1 MKSGMTLKIPAFS
14 EERAGA
20 YAPVPVAISSGQSL
34 FEKNPHPTIRFVCDE
49 SVHHFISRNFPNTT
63 LKEWNNWN
71 WQLKNSIHTAGRLKE
86 IFREPVENVISL
98 LPENHLPFRITPYF
112 ASLLSR
118 FDPNHPLF
126 RTIIP
131 AMEELTIGF
140 GEKNDPLYE
149 ATSTPVPN
157 IVHRY
162 PNRVLFIVTGFCA
175 AYCRY
180 CTRSHMVGLENKIH
194 ASTANWDAGIEYI
207 RAHNQIRDV
216 LISGGDPL
224 TLPDS
229 GLEYLLSKLRAIPH
243 VEIIRIG
250 TKVPVVL
257 PMRIT
262 SGLIRMIKKY
272 HPVMMSLHFSHPD
285 ELSIETKEACNR
297 LADGGI
303 PLGSQSVLLKGINDQ
318 IEIFKTLNHELLKV
332 RVRPYYIYQC
342 DPIPGSAHF
351 RTEVKKGIEIIKGLR
366 GFTSG
371 YAVPYFVIDAPG
383 GGGKIPILPD
393 SIKCIDKE
401 GITLINY
408 EGKEYIYPEKS
419 NMD

>member
-1 MKSGMTLKIPAFS
+1 MKSGKRRKTPSVLEETSATTIPVTIINWEEFS
-14 EERAGA
+14 K
-20 YAPVPVAISSGQSL
+20 
-34 FEKNPHPTIRFVCDE
+34 FENGPRLTESFSCDE
-49 SVHHFISRNFPNTT
+49 SVYQFIRKNYPANSVSD
-63 LKEWNNWN
+63 WNSWT
-71 WQLKNSIHTAGRLKE
+71 WQIKNSIHSAERLKE
-86 IFREPVENVISL
+86 IFGETYENIISH

-118 FDPNHPLF
+118 FEPDHPLF
-126 RTIIP
+126 RTMIP
-131 AMEELTIGF
+131 SKEELTTGS
-140 GEKNDPLYE
+140 GEKNDPLDE
-149 ATSTPVPN
+149 ANYSPAPN

-162 PNRVLFIVTGFCA
+162 PDRVLFTVTGFCA

-180 CTRSHMVGLENKIH
+180 CTRSHMVANKNKSH
-194 ASTANWDAGIEYI
+194 VSTRSWDRAIEYI
-207 RAHNQIRDV
+207 AGHEQVRDV

-224 TLPDS
+224 TLSDFR
-229 GLEYLLSKLRAIPH
+229 LEYLLSRLRAIPH

-250 TKVPVVL
+250 TKMPVVL

-262 SGLIRMIKKY
+262 DSLIKMIRKY

-303 PLGSQSVLLKGINDQ
+303 PLGSQCVLLKGVNDE
-318 IEIFKTLNHELLKV
+318 IGIFKKLNHELLKV

-371 YAVPYFVIDAPG
+371 YAIPHFVIDAPG
-383 GGGKIPILPD
+383 GGGKIPLLPEYVR
-393 SIKCIDKE
+393 KIDDD
-401 GITLINY
+401 GITLVNY
-408 EGKEYIYPEKS
+408 LGKEYIYPEKG
-419 NMD
+419 